1 MPPKEQLVITAEEE
15 AIIKQK
21 IIEQTATLQPGKDY
35 PLRKLVK
42 TFFALNDAIDAG
54 GEGLDAAQEAF
65 LTELDTYEFSMGR
78 YSTVVAANRTQMES
92 YDDEE
97 EALAA
102 KTRELKSQD
111 AELKGKLHET
121 VRERAFRTARDEAVR
136 ACGEYPS
143 RAESAS
149 IAEGLK
155 KAIAEG
161 TAHLG
166 ELDVAIERKKRC
178 YALLLKVIDDAS
190 RA

>member
-1 MPPKEQLVITAEEE
+1 M
-15 AIIKQK
+15 
-21 IIEQTATLQPGKDY
+21 
-35 PLRKLVK
+35 
-42 TFFALNDAIDAG
+42 NDAIDAG

-149 IAEGLK
+149 IADRRLNVFIQILG
-155 KAIAEG
+155 KALVPGYFLRCVAVDSSAKGPLPIWPG
-161 TAHLG
+161 VWSAH
-166 ELDVAIERKKRC
+166 ENWHVAVFVLHC
-178 YALLLKVIDDAS
+178 VQLYALVTA
-190 RA
+190 RGQGVE